1 MPNVAQF
8 LIERLK
14 SNGVNHMLNVPGDYS
29 LAFNKYVEKS
39 NIELVGTTNEANAGF
54 AADGYARVNNGG
66 MSAVCVTYC
75 VGGFSLINA
84 IGGAF
89 AEKSPVVVISGSPGM
104 KERNGDVLLHH
115 MVRSFECQHE
125 IFENITCANTVLRD
139 PSRAAFE
146 IDRVLEA
153 AKHYKQPVY
162 IELPRDMVEKPITYD
177 AYTVGTP
184 SNISSDQENLQEILS
199 DTINWITNA
208 KNPVIW
214 AGVEVARFGLGQK
227 LMKFA
232 EQTGI
237 PIATDILGK
246 SCIGERHPMSLGVY
260 SESTSRPE
268 VVDFFA
274 KSDCVIMLGV
284 MMTDMNLG
292 FLPLRHKRRN
302 TINATSQTMQ
312 VRNHTYANVQF
323 GDFVDGLCK
332 HKFQRRESV
341 KMPGPAYT
349 EKWEAKC
356 GVTLKADRLMEKV
369 NAILTEDMTVIAD
382 VGDSLFGALDVTV
395 HGHNQFLASAFYT
408 SMGFAVPAALGAQ
421 LANPKMRP
429 IVLVGDGA
437 FQMTGQEF
445 STLVRRKM
453 NPIVI
458 VLNNGGYG
466 TERILLEGSF
476 NDIQNWN
483 FENMPLLVG
492 GGKGAKATT
501 EDELDAALSQALVC
515 KEPFIINTVIERGD
529 FTPALSRM
537 FSKLA
542 KKV

>member
-1 MPNVAQF
+1 MPNTAQF

-14 SNGVNHMLNVPGDYS
+14 SHGVNHMLNVPGDYS

-39 NIELVGTTNEANAGF
+39 DIELVGTTCEANAGF
-54 AADGYARVNNGG
+54 AADAYARINGL
-66 MSAVCVTYC
+66 SAVCVTYC
-75 VGGFSLINA
+75 VGGFSLINS

-89 AEKSPVVVISGSPGM
+89 AEKSPVIVISGSPGM
-104 KERNGDVLLHH
+104 KERTGDVLLHH
-115 MVRSFECQHE
+115 MVRNFECQHE

-146 IDRVLEA
+146 IDRVIEA
-153 AKHYKQPVY
+153 ALRYKQPVY
-162 IELPRDMVEKPITYD
+162 IELPRDMVDKAISYD
-177 AYTVGTP
+177 PYTVGTP
-184 SNISSDQENLQEILS
+184 ANEVSDPENLQEILGE
-199 DTINWITNA
+199 TLAWIKQA

-214 AGVEVARFGLGQK
+214 AGVEVARYGLGKK

-246 SCIGERHPMSLGVY
+246 SCISERHPMSLGVY
-260 SESTSRPE
+260 SESISRPE
-268 VVDFFA
+268 VIEHFA

-292 FLPLRHKRRN
+292 FLPLRNKKRN
-302 TINATSQTMQ
+302 TICATSRTMQ
-312 VRNHTYANVQF
+312 IRNHTYTNVQF
-323 GDFVDGLCK
+323 VDFVDGLCS
-332 HKFQRRESV
+332 HKFERREAIAV
-341 KMPGPAYT
+341 PGPTYSK
-349 EKWEAKC
+349 KWEPIK
-356 GVTLKADRLMEKV
+356 GVQLKAERLMEKV
-369 NAILTEDMTVIAD
+369 NSILTEDMAVIAD
-382 VGDSLFGALDVTV
+382 VGDSLFGALDITV
-395 HGHNQFLASAFYT
+395 HNHNQFLAPAFYT

-421 LANPKMRP
+421 LANPKLRP

-466 TERILLEGSF
+466 TERILLEGGF
-476 NDIQNWN
+476 NDIQSWN

-492 GGKGAKATT
+492 GGKGAKVTT
-501 EDELDAALSQALVC
+501 EDELEAALSQAVAC
-515 KEPFIINTVIERGD
+515 HEPFIINAVVEQGD
-529 FTPALSRM
+529 YTPALTRM